1 VIRRFSFR
9 LDSIRQRLRIGFGIL
24 IVLLL
29 TGGVFGYTALSN
41 MSGVIR
47 GTLAEVQ
54 EQGLL
59 SARLSAAV
67 MRELSAANAY
77 LETRDSV
84 ARAEFQRLSWETH
97 RVQREMNKRP
107 GQIAQEVTL
116 VAGIDAKLS
125 EIEIRY
131 ATAHRLMDL
140 GREGQARGLAARART
155 VVTSLL
161 GDVENLSTLEA
172 AKVAAAS
179 AQLREEND
187 RRARLLVFAI
197 ALAVVLAFVI
207 VMNTVRSISEPL
219 SHLVSHARELSNGN
233 LSVRTTDQFAGEF
246 RDLAAAMNSTAESL
260 SRVVSI
266 ASMTAEDVATS
277 AHDLSQVS
285 QQISVSASQMATS
298 MADITTGAEGQV
310 QQLRSVDDALRT
322 IRDSAGGVL
331 QGAEVVSTL
340 AGSIEDSARAKRTE
354 IERAMG
360 ILGDVRSS
368 VQEAASEVVVLN
380 RTAEDINRF
389 VASVSRIAEQTDL
402 LALNAAIEAARAGHA
417 GRGFA
422 VVADEVRKLAEQAQ
436 AAADDVVRLTSTVT
450 ARVATTTKAMEAGA
464 SRVGEI
470 ERVSRDIDSALRT
483 ITAAAERTRDAAS
496 SVTQAAERNVGV
508 VETAARGVESIA
520 RTAESHAAAAQ
531 EVSAS
536 TQEQSAACEQMSSAS
551 TQLLAGSTQLRELV
565 GGLKTEAAA

>member
-1 VIRRFSFR
+1 MRRLSFR
-9 LDSIRQRLRIGFGIL
+9 LDSIRGRLRLGFGFL
-24 IVLLL
+24 VVLL
-29 TGGVFGYTALSN
+29 TSGGVLGYSALSN
-41 MSGVIR
+41 MSDVIR

-54 EQGLL
+54 EEGQLT
-59 SARLSAAV
+59 ARLSAAV
-67 MRELSAANAY
+67 MRELSAASGY

-84 ARAEFQRLSWETH
+84 ARSEFQRLSWETH

-116 VAGIDAKLS
+116 IANIDAKLS
-125 EIEIRY
+125 DIEIKY
-131 ATAHRLMDL
+131 ATAHRLTDL
-140 GREGQARGLAARART
+140 GRDAAARALGERARV

-187 RRARLLVFAI
+187 RRARLLVMAI
-197 ALAVVLAFVI
+197 ALAVVLAIMI
-207 VMNTVRSISEPL
+207 VVSTVRSISEPL
-219 SHLVSHARELSNGN
+219 HHLVGHARELSNGN
-233 LSVRTTDQFAGEF
+233 LAVRTTDRFPGEF
-246 RDLAAAMNSTAESL
+246 RDLASAMNSTAESL

-277 AHDLSQVS
+277 AHDLSEVS
-285 QQISVSASQMATS
+285 QQISISASQMATS
-298 MADITTGAEGQV
+298 MTDITNGAEGQV
-310 QQLRSVDDALRT
+310 QQLRSIDEALRT
-322 IRDSAGGVL
+322 IRDSAEGVL
-331 QGAEVVSTL
+331 SGAEVVNTL
-340 AGSIEDSARAKRTE
+340 AGSIEESARSKRAE

-368 VQEAASEVVVLN
+368 VQEAATEVVVLN
-380 RTAEDINRF
+380 RTAEDINKF

-402 LALNAAIEAARAGHA
+402 LALNAAIEAARAGAA

-436 AAADDVVRLTSTVT
+436 AAADDVVRLTSVVT
-450 ARVATTTKAMEAGA
+450 ARVATTTRAMEAGA

-470 ERVSRDIDSALRT
+470 ERVSRDLDAALRT

-508 VETAARGVESIA
+508 VSTAARGVESIA
-520 RTAESHAAAAQ
+520 RTAEGHAAAAQ

-565 GGLKTEAAA
+565 GGLKTQAA

>member
-1 VIRRFSFR
+1 
-9 LDSIRQRLRIGFGIL
+9 
-24 IVLLL
+24 
-29 TGGVFGYTALSN
+29 
-41 MSGVIR
+41 
-47 GTLAEVQ
+47 
-54 EQGLL
+54 
-59 SARLSAAV
+59 
-67 MRELSAANAY
+67 
-77 LETRDSV
+77 
-84 ARAEFQRLSWETH
+84 
-97 RVQREMNKRP
+97 MNKRP

-116 VAGIDAKLS
+116 IAGIDEKLS

-131 ATAHRLMDL
+131 ATAHRLIDL
-140 GREGQARGLAARART
+140 GRDKEARGVAGRARP

-179 AQLREEND
+179 SQLREEND
-187 RRARLLVFAI
+187 RRARLLVVAI
-197 ALAVVLAFVI
+197 ALAAVLAFVI
-207 VMNTVRSISEPL
+207 VMNTVKSISQPL
-219 SHLVSHARELSNGN
+219 THLVSHARELSNGN
-233 LSVRTTDQFAGEF
+233 LAVRTTDQFAGEF
-246 RDLAAAMNSTAESL
+246 RDLASAMNSTAESL

-277 AHDLSQVS
+277 AHDLSEVS

-298 MADITTGAEGQV
+298 MADITSGAEGQV
-310 QQLRSVDDALRT
+310 QQLRSIDDALRT
-322 IRDSAGGVL
+322 IRDSAEGVL

-340 AGSIEDSARAKRTE
+340 AGSIEESARAKRVE

-360 ILGDVRSS
+360 ILGDVKSS
-368 VQEAASEVVVLN
+368 VQEAATEVVVLN
-380 RTAEDINRF
+380 RTAEDINKF

-436 AAADDVVRLTSTVT
+436 GAADDVVRLTSTVT
-450 ARVATTTKAMEAGA
+450 ARVATTTRAMEAGA

-470 ERVSRDIDSALRT
+470 ERVSRDIDAALRT

-496 SVTQAAERNVGV
+496 GVTLAAERNVGV

-520 RTAESHAAAAQ
+520 RTAEGHAAAAQ
-531 EVSAS
+531 QVSAS

-565 GGLKTEAAA
+565 GGLKTEAA

>member
-1 VIRRFSFR
+1 MMRRFSFR
-9 LDSIRQRLRIGFGIL
+9 LDSIRGRLRVGFGFL
-24 IVLLL
+24 VVLL
-29 TGGVFGYTALSN
+29 TIGGLLGYSALSN
-41 MSGVIR
+41 MSTVIR

-59 SARLSAAV
+59 TARLSAAV
-67 MRELSAANAY
+67 MRELSAASGY
-77 LETRDSV
+77 LESRDTV

-97 RVQREMNKRP
+97 RVQREMNRRP

-116 VAGIDAKLS
+116 IANIDAKLS
-125 EIEIRY
+125 DIEIKY
-131 ATAHRLMDL
+131 ATAHRLTDL
-140 GREGQARGLAARART
+140 GRDAAARALGERARV

-172 AKVAAAS
+172 AKVSAAS

-187 RRARLLVFAI
+187 RRARLLVMAV
-197 ALAVVLAFVI
+197 ALAVALAIMI
-207 VMNTVRSISEPL
+207 VVSTVRSISEPL
-219 SHLVSHARELSNGN
+219 HHLVGHARELSNGN
-233 LSVRTTDQFAGEF
+233 LSVRTTDRFPGEF
-246 RDLAAAMNSTAESL
+246 RDLASAMNSTAESL

-266 ASMTAEDVATS
+266 ASMTAEDVAMS
-277 AHDLSQVS
+277 AHDLSEVS

-298 MADITTGAEGQV
+298 MADITNGAEGQV
-310 QQLRSVDDALRT
+310 QQLRSIDDALRT
-322 IRDSAGGVL
+322 IRDSAEGVL
-331 QGAEVVSTL
+331 SGAEVVNTL
-340 AGSIEDSARAKRTE
+340 AGSIEESARAKRAE

-368 VQEAASEVVVLN
+368 VQEAATEVVVLN
-380 RTAEDINRF
+380 RTAEDINKF

-402 LALNAAIEAARAGHA
+402 LALNAAIEAARAGAA

-436 AAADDVVRLTSTVT
+436 AAADDVVRLTSVVT
-450 ARVATTTKAMEAGA
+450 ARVATTTRAMEAGA

-508 VETAARGVESIA
+508 VSTAARGVESIA
-520 RTAESHAAAAQ
+520 RTAEGHAAAAQ

-565 GGLKTEAAA
+565 GGLKTQAA